1 MVFFDTYDF
10 QQEQDMETMRHRK
23 TSLATKIALAVSVLV
38 ALILGTVITLVGVR
52 VNRDVHRLVQEQSMQ
67 ITTGFARSVTIAL
80 NGYYWNLRILSL
92 NDLLLHGDIDEAG
105 AYVARRMEKN
115 FSDSIDPPYL
125 ALPDASVIRPSGE
138 RTNMGSKPFLSAIFE
153 GGQDYAY
160 GDIEPSSLTNEYAI
174 TLAKAIEGEDGKPR
188 AALCAEFRMTNL
200 LKLISSFQAT
210 EGATMWVQEPNGRVI
225 AHPDASVMLK
235 LNTLESDAAGYRGL
249 AELGERIRSEDSG
262 AGSYTDPD
270 GTRYAAFFSKIK
282 LTPGTGWKL
291 CLSIP
296 ERELYATVSRIV
308 RLLIVILVASL
319 AAAAGLSLALASSIS
334 RPVREAA
341 KEIRNLASGD
351 ADLTRT
357 LTVRSRD
364 EIGELSSDVNLFLDK
379 LRLMVLELKRT
390 QAELGVMGD
399 NLKRSVEASAS
410 AVGRIGER
418 AAHMLEQAREQRDCV
433 AESSASADL
442 IAKAIVDLDSRISE
456 QGACI
461 TEASASIEQM
471 VGNIASV
478 TKSVE
483 TIGAGFTGITS
494 DSKLGIA
501 LQAEVGSKVAEIV
514 TLSATLMEA
523 NEAIAAIAS
532 QTNLLA
538 MNAAIEAAHAG
549 AAGKGFSVVADEIR
563 KLAETSSAQS
573 KSIGTGLNRV
583 QGAIAGVVETTRRTS
598 DSFSSLAER
607 IGATADLAREVG
619 SAMVEQREGSAQIL
633 VALKRMNE
641 TSGQVRAGSGEMSV
655 GNASN
660 LGAIA
665 RLRDSAGEIDKS
677 AEQVTAGAEDLSR
690 ETASIESAAG
700 KTGELIR
707 TMEDAIGR
715 FRA

>member
-1 MVFFDTYDF
+1 
-10 QQEQDMETMRHRK
+10 MRHRT
-23 TSLATKIALAVSVLV
+23 TSLATKVSLAVSILV
-38 ALILGTVITLVGVR
+38 ALILGTVIAFVGAQ

-92 NDLLLHGDIDEAG
+92 NDLLLGGDIDEAG
-105 AYVARRMEKN
+105 TYVAGRMEKN
-115 FSDSIDPPYL
+115 FSDSIDPPFL
-125 ALPDASVIRPSGE
+125 ALPDASVIQQSGE
-138 RTNMGSKPFLSAIFE
+138 RTSIGARSFLSAIFE
-153 GGQDYAY
+153 GGKDYAY
-160 GDIEPSSLTNEYAI
+160 GDIERSPRTGEYAI
-174 TLAKAIEGEDGKPR
+174 TLAKAIVGEDGAPR
-188 AALCAEFRMTNL
+188 AAVCAEFRMNNL
-200 LKLISSFQAT
+200 LKLISSFKAAK
-210 EGATMWVQEPNGRVI
+210 GATMWVQEPNGRVI

-235 LNTLESDAAGYRGL
+235 LNTLESDEAGYRGL
-249 AELGERIRSEDSG
+249 AELGERIRSEDEGS
-262 AGSYTDPD
+262 GSYIDPD
-270 GTRYAAFFSKIK
+270 GIRYAAFFSKIK

-296 ERELYATVSRIV
+296 ERELYATVSGII
-308 RLLIVILVASL
+308 RLLVAILVVSL
-319 AAAAGLSLALASSIS
+319 AAAAGLSMVLANSIS

-341 KEIRNLASGD
+341 KEIRNLATGD

-364 EIGELSSDVNLFLDK
+364 EIGELSGDVNLFLDK
-379 LRLMVLELKRT
+379 LRRMVLDLKRT
-390 QAELGVMGD
+390 QAELGVMGES
-399 NLKRSVEASAS
+399 LKRSVDASAT

-418 AAHMLEQAREQRDCV
+418 AAHMLGRAVEQRECV

-442 IAKAIVDLDSRISE
+442 IAKAIADLDGRISD

-478 TKSVE
+478 TKSIE
-483 TIGAGFTGITS
+483 SIGAGFAKITA
-494 DSKLGIA
+494 DSNLGIS
-501 LQAEVGSKVAEIV
+501 LQAEVGSKVDEIV
-514 TLSATLMEA
+514 ALSATLMDA
-523 NEAIAAIAS
+523 NDAIATIAT

-563 KLAETSSAQS
+563 KLAETSGAQS
-573 KSIGTGLNRV
+573 KSIGTGLKRV
-583 QGAIAGVVETTRRTS
+583 QGAIAGVVETTKRTN
-598 DSFSSLAER
+598 DAFESLARR
-607 IGATADLAREVG
+607 IEGTSDLAREVG
-619 SAMVEQREGSAQIL
+619 SAMIEQKEGSAQIL

-641 TSGQVRAGSGEMSV
+641 ESGHVRTGSNEMSAS
-655 GNASN
+655 NASN
-660 LGAIA
+660 LAAIA
-665 RLRDSAGEIDKS
+665 RLRDGATEIDRS
-677 AEQVTAGAEDLSR
+677 AEQVSSGVEELSR
-690 ETASIESAAG
+690 EAAAIESAAA